1 MLWEYLNQKP
11 QREFDAVTGKGSK
24 VTRSFTVLNVDE
36 GIYEAECSINAQS
49 VGVAQG
55 DAEWSVR
62 LQRLHGG
69 LSDGVDV
76 IWLDNGCTRLAILP
90 TRGMGVWKATVAGT
104 PLGWK
109 SPVERPVHPTFV
121 DQNRRGG
128 IGWLDGFNE
137 LICRCGLGWHGAPG
151 TDVIRDEN
159 GNVVSEQFLS
169 LHGRVANLAAHEVR
183 VEIADDGA
191 ISVIGVV
198 DEASMFGGKLRLIST
213 LTTHIGSTTFEI
225 RDTVQ
230 NLGDASAEVEMLYH
244 CNVGR
249 PFLGEGATFHIAAEE
264 VAPRDARAVENLDTW
279 TTYGPPTSG
288 YTEQCYF
295 AKPITGDDGRGLA
308 VLRNPTASKA
318 VGIRFDASTLPW
330 LTLWKNTQ
338 PEADGYVTGLEPG
351 SSFPNLKT
359 FERQHGRVISLES
372 QQSVTFDL
380 SVTVTTDENDTA
392 RLTDEVT
399 DLQSRHD
406 LKLHTAPHA
415 DWSQ

>member
-1 MLWEYLNQKP
+1 M
-11 QREFDAVTGKGSK
+11 
-24 VTRSFTVLNVDE
+24 TRSFTVLNVDE
-36 GIYEAECSINAQS
+36 GIYEAECSINAQYA
-49 VGVAQG
+49 GVAQG
-55 DAEWSVR
+55 AAEWSVR

-90 TRGMGVWKATVAGT
+90 TRGMGVWKASVAGT
-104 PLGWK
+104 PLEWK

-121 DQNRRGG
+121 DQSRRGG
-128 IGWLDGFNE
+128 TGWLDGFNE

-151 TDVIRDEN
+151 TDVIHDVD

-169 LHGRVANLAAHEVR
+169 LHGRIANLAAHEVR
-183 VEIADDGA
+183 VEISDDGGL
-191 ISVIGVV
+191 SVIGVV
-198 DEASMFGGKLRLIST
+198 DEASMFGGKLRLTST

-244 CNVGR
+244 CNIGR
-249 PFLGEGATFHIAAEE
+249 PILGEGTTFHIAAEE

-279 TTYGPPTSG
+279 TTYGQPTSG

-295 AKPITGDDGRGLA
+295 TKPISGDDGRSLA
-308 VLRNPTASKA
+308 VLRNPAASKS

-359 FERQHGRVISLES
+359 FERQHGRVIALKS

-380 SVTVTTDENDTA
+380 SVTVTTGENDTA
-392 RLTDEVT
+392 RLIDEVT
-399 DLQSRHD
+399 ELQARHD
-406 LKLHTAPHA
+406 LKLHTAPRA
-415 DWSQ
+415 SWSQ